1 MNTFENILIGLDN
14 TAMDQ
19 ELIRSVKHISSKAST
34 KKILFVHV
42 IRTANISDSL
52 LKEFPNLI
60 EDALRDR
67 KDSLWNTIKEVFGD
81 EDKSKIELRVVQGQP
96 TKEIMRQ
103 VDAEEIDLVV
113 VGRKKAKRSGG
124 VLINRLAR
132 RASCSLL
139 VIPEGKVDL
148 TLNKILVPID
158 FSVHSH
164 MALECAAELTKNRKQ
179 QTEII
184 TQNVFSVPGGYHYT
198 GKTYA
203 EFAEIMK
210 DNAKKDY
217 EQFISDIDI
226 DLSKVKNFYTQD
238 KNDDIIA
245 TIYRTAKKLGVD
257 TIMVGAKGRTATT
270 ALFIGSAAEKL
281 IQYDTDIPLFVIRPK
296 GKNAGIIEYLKEL

>member
-1 MNTFENILIGLDN
+1 MNTFENILVGLDN
-14 TAMDQ
+14 TAMDI

-34 KKILFVHV
+34 KKILFTHV

-60 EDALRDR
+60 EDAIRDR
-67 KDSLWNTIKEVFGD
+67 KESLWASIAKEFG
-81 EDKSKIELRVVQGQP
+81 ESDKSKLELRVVQGQP
-96 TKEIMRQ
+96 TKEVMKL
-103 VDAEEIDLVV
+103 VSKEEVDLVV
-113 VGRKKAKRSGG
+113 VGRKKSRPNGG
-124 VLINRLAR
+124 VIINRLAR
-132 RASCSLL
+132 RAACSLL
-139 VIPEGKVDL
+139 VIPEGKSDFQ
-148 TLNKILVPID
+148 LNKILVPID
-158 FSVHSH
+158 FSVHAH
-164 MALECAAELTKNRKQ
+164 MALDCASTLSKQ
-179 QTEII
+179 CDRDAEII
-184 TQNVFSVPGGYHYT
+184 TQNVFSVPAGYHYT
-198 GKTYA
+198 GKTYT

-238 KNDDIIA
+238 KNDDIIE
-245 TIYRTAKKLGVD
+245 TIYRTAKKLKVD

-296 GKNAGIIEYLKEL
+296 GKNAGILEYLKEL